1 MMRFGLVLVGAIAV
15 LAACGGPVDERAR
28 VAGVLQDDRDAAP
41 RTAPSGAPS
50 AVLQGEARADA
61 QRRQTVVLTPAAPRP
76 DEPTPPRRT
85 APVSRPLA
93 GAPPAKPAPPPEAA
107 PAEPVI
113 AGVEPARLMGL
124 GRSELANLMG
134 TPSILRTEPPGELWL
149 YKNEACVAHVYLYEN
164 GGPDDYR
171 VRYVE
176 TRGADAA
183 VSTSKCLAAFANAV
197 ASTVSL
203 DDAKPKD

>member
-1 MMRFGLVLVGAIAV
+1 MMRFGLILVGAIAV
-15 LAACGGPVDERAR
+15 LAACGAPVDERAR
-28 VAGVLQDDRDAAP
+28 VAGVLQDDRSAAP

-61 QRRQTVVLTPAAPRP
+61 QRQQTVVLTPAAPRP
-76 DEPTPPRRT
+76 DEPDPPRRT
-85 APVSRPLA
+85 PPVSRPLA
-93 GAPPAKPAPPPEAA
+93 GAPPAKPAPPPAA
-107 PAEPVI
+107 TAPVI

-134 TPSILRTEPPGELWL
+134 TPTILRNEPPGELWL

-164 GGPDDYR
+164 GGTDDYR

-183 VSTSKCLAAFANAV
+183 VSTNQCLAAFANAV